1 MFRSIFLAS
10 ALILFAGISA
20 STAKPPT
27 HKTMVQP
34 SPAPR
39 AGCLDNSRYLS
50 RTAYLPAATSIP
62 PRCGHLLS
70 TDTLLTIRQW
80 DHT

>member
-1 MFRSIFLAS
+1 MFRFIFPAT
-10 ALILFAGISA
+10 ALILLA
-20 STAKPPT
+20 SIAASSAKPPA

-34 SPAPR
+34 SPAAR

>member
-1 MFRSIFLAS
+1 MFRSIFA
-10 ALILFAGISA
+10 ATILILIAGITASSA
-20 STAKPPT
+20 RPTA

-34 SPAPR
+34 SPAAR

-50 RTAYLPAATSIP
+50 RTAYTPTATSIP

-70 TDTLLTIRQW
+70 TDTLLTIRRW
-80 DHT
+80 DRT